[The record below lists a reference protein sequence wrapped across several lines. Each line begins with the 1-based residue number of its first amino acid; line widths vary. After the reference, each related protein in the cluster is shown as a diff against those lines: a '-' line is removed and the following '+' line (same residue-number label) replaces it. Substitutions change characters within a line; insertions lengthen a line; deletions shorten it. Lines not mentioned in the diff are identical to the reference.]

1 MGKKVFRYDRGTIEP
16 FERGDGFL
24 RARVTIAR
32 PGVFPYLTPQGTIR
46 MEAKLPDDLFSDLTI
61 ESAKGKPVLDGHP
74 PLSDNNG
81 LINPKNYNKYVKG
94 ALGDQVEVRN
104 NLLHTTET
112 IYDAALIEDL
122 VGGKKVEVSIGFE
135 TDMEEAPGEY
145 QGAKYDARQTN
156 IRINHMAHVPQGRA
170 GETVRAHLDA
180 AIESKL
186 DIAVMQTE
194 PIIKGEKSTNVRGD
208 AMDENAMLAAM
219 KKFFSWIMGGGK
231 DDPAAP
237 GKEGAGA
244 PAAPAGD
251 PSKTPDPAK
260 GDSALELENKQ
271 LKAKLDAQEALLKKQ
286 GEKSKEKE
294 DAMRMDEAINARMSL
309 VDTARAVIKDFKHD
323 GLSNREI
330 KLKVIEQVLP
340 FGKDVKIDS
349 LEDVVIDARYDAA
362 LSLAKEKASVMD
374 EDNGAPRFDEKA
386 IATKRAQ
393 RLDIQ
398 NMK

>member
-46 MEAKLPDDLFSDLTI
+46 MEAKLPDDLFSEITI

-74 PLSDNNG
+74 PISDNNG
-81 LINPKNYNKYVKG
+81 LINPKNYHKYVKG
-94 ALGDQVEVRN
+94 ALGDHVEVKN
-104 NLLHTTET
+104 NHLHANET
-112 IYDAALIEDL
+112 IFDAALIDDL
-122 VGGKKVEVSIGFE
+122 ANGKKVEVSIGFE
-135 TDMEEAPGEY
+135 TDMEEAAGEY

-156 IRINHMAHVPQGRA
+156 IRINHVAHVPQGRA

-194 PIIKGEKSTNVRGD
+194 SALEGKKSTNVRGD

-237 GKEGAGA
+237 AKDGAGA
-244 PAAPAGD
+244 PAKPADD
-251 PSKTPDPAK
+251 PAKVPEPAK
-260 GDSALELENKQ
+260 GDSALAEENK
-271 LKAKLDAQEALLKKQ
+271 KLMARIDALEAVVKKQEA
-286 GEKSKEKE
+286 GTREKE
-294 DAMRMDEAINARMSL
+294 ATMKMDEAINARMSL
-309 VDTARAVIKDFKHD
+309 VDTARALIKDFKHD
-323 GLSNREI
+323 GMTNREI

-340 FGKDVKIDS
+340 FGKDVKVDS
-349 LEDVVIDARYDAA
+349 MDDVVIDARYDAA

-374 EDNGAPRFDEKA
+374 EDTGAPRFDEKE

-398 NMK
+398 SMK